1 MYLMHMINR
10 NVCVFRST
18 RQKNIV
24 YSIDVS
30 LYFVTYN
37 LSLYVIS

>member
-1 MYLMHMINR
+1 MSVYLEA
-10 NVCVFRST
+10 
-18 RQKNIV
+18 QGKKNIV